1 MSPLLGHYDLHG
13 LRLPNRVVMAP
24 MTRSRAP
31 LRGSPTDVMV
41 QYYAQRAS
49 AGLII
54 TEATNV
60 SHASAAFELTP
71 GIITAEQIAGWRNI
85 TDQVHA
91 AGGRIFMQL
100 WHGGRVSS
108 FALLGG

>member
-1 MSPLLGHYDLHG
+1 MSSLSPFLNGYDLHG

-31 LRGSPTDVMV
+31 LRSRPTEMMAE
-41 QYYAQRAS
+41 YYAQRAS

-60 SHASAAFELTP
+60 SPASAAFELTP
-71 GIITAEQIAGWRNI
+71 GVITAEQIDG
-85 TDQVHA
+85 
-91 AGGRIFMQL
+91 
-100 WHGGRVSS
+100 
-108 FALLGG
+108 